1 MGVAEINSRILFNP
15 KKMDA
20 SSTPVILF
28 SSLLPKKIEFT
39 RSSTRVVNEGSSRI
53 TSAICATKLSS
64 ESSKSLRVSL
74 ILFNDASLGH

>member
-28 SSLLPKKIEFT
+28 SSLLPKKIEFYEIKHASGQ
-39 RSSTRVVNEGSSRI
+39 RRVQSDYLGNLRDKTI
-53 TSAICATKLSS
+53 
-64 ESSKSLRVSL
+64 LRVKQV
-74 ILFNDASLGH
+74 IKGFINTFQ